1 LTGGASKRRL
11 RVRRRRKRSDVADR
25 APDVAEGVGSEVVAE
40 FGCCAI
46 EAVGALSI
54 IVGLLLIPT
63 YLLLS

>member
-1 LTGGASKRRL
+1 MTGGASKRRL
-11 RVRRRRKRSDVADR
+11 RVRRRRKGSDAADR
-25 APDVAEGVGSEVVAE
+25 GAEGVGSEVVAE